1 MALRNDNWVLSK
13 SLFCFFY
20 CFHLQ
25 LRVIIYHIL
34 ISIISVFAIYSYIT
48 CVKMSKHIYVPLF
61 FGISGVCVHRYN
73 VDKITVTD
81 IAAHTLIVVNLLLFC
96 KRIIWYFL
104 SIMNFISE
112 LFSATK
118 RNYSKLVKISN
129 NEIIIHDR
137 IICTYVIDCIMF
149 VWFGSIYTIT
159 D

>member
-1 MALRNDNWVLSK
+1 
-13 SLFCFFY
+13 
-20 CFHLQ
+20 
-25 LRVIIYHIL
+25 
-34 ISIISVFAIYSYIT
+34 
-48 CVKMSKHIYVPLF
+48 MSKHIYVPLF

-129 NEIIIHDR
+129 NEIIIHDK